1 MEKYLEE
8 VRQGISVLN
17 ASIVENEINKI
28 KNELTLSIEKGM
40 NENEILKN
48 YPSAKDKIREILQN
62 NGLNSGKN
70 NFFVEK
76 FQELFRVI
84 NKVVDVM
91 SKNDLKSNAKII
103 SDILILIILICLLKI
118 PFILVRN
125 VGDSLI
131 SYINFPLALKIW
143 GIAIEF
149 VYIIVGIMVFIN
161 VFTKWFN
168 KLKVNPNAKV
178 KEKVVSEMPKE
189 KENVKMGED
198 LTSIS
203 LEDKSQK

>member
-168 KLKVNPNAKV
+168 NLKVNPNAKV